1 MSKFGWPKR
10 QIMRSGLR
18 GNIVQGFDFYRAD
31 KGIIMLPAVLAI
43 EGKGMINEPDFRVVL
58 FQLGHSQ
65 DNRIMG
71 QLRHEK
77 LDFLAIIFSF

>member
-1 MSKFGWPKR
+1 MLKFGWPKK

-18 GNIVQGFDFYRAD
+18 GNIVQGFDLYRAG

-43 EGKGMINEPDFRVVL
+43 EGKSIIGEPDFRIVL
-58 FQLGHSQ
+58 LQLKHSQ
-65 DNRIMG
+65 NNRIIG

-77 LDFLAIIFSF
+77 LDFFAIILSF